1 MIMLTFIQNASP
13 RAQRIVKQLTYAAC
27 AAPLLWTVY
36 QVYGALN
43 GQNDLG
49 ANPIETIIRRLGEVA
64 LYLLVFT
71 LAVTPLRTVFKAPW
85 LLRLRRLLGVSA
97 FAYACL
103 HLLAYSGWD
112 QAFNLQDILTDTAK
126 RPFIFVG
133 MAAWLLMLPLAATS
147 FNAAIK
153 WLGGQRWQRLHQAVY
168 AVALL
173 GPLHFWWIKSAK
185 NDFARPAM
193 FAGAFAVLLGWRAW
207 RYLKNRRAQHS
218 SRAATQPTA

>member
-1 MIMLTFIQNASP
+1 MLTFIQTASS
-13 RAQRIVKQLTYAAC
+13 RAQRTIKLLAYAAC
-27 AAPLLWTVY
+27 AAPLLWTTY
-36 QVYGALN
+36 QIYSALN

-64 LYLLVFT
+64 LYLLTFT
-71 LAVTPLRTVFKAPW
+71 LAITPLRTLFKAPW
-85 LLRLRRLLGVSA
+85 LLKLRRLFGVST
-97 FAYACL
+97 FAYASL

-112 QAFNLQDILTDTAK
+112 QTFNLEDILIDTAK

-153 WLGGQRWQRLHQAVY
+153 WLGGKRWQLLHKAVY

-185 NDFARPAM
+185 NDFVRPAM
-193 FAGAFAVLLGWRAW
+193 FVGFFAVLLGWRVL
-207 RYLKNRRAQHS
+207 RYLKTRRNIARS
-218 SRAATQPTA
+218 APL